1 MRESLTRQKK
11 APDPH
16 ATEPGSAERSATPV
30 AAGGRQALVDRSPRQ
45 LHQRQALASLTAAG
59 TSPVLQGKFVYK
71 KDEELRDISSRAA
84 AGKLARE
91 LYGDE
96 ATPSQIAALV
106 ALATKGD
113 HGTLNTHELLD
124 KLDDPRLERFALKQI
139 GRRLH
144 TTRNVG
150 ASYPEARSRTH
161 RHLAQEEQEAKT
173 KAENKKKRKRSDDD
187 SDTEAVEADPVGDFS
202 YVDLHSI
209 LAAATQG
216 MDPEQAKQ
224 AAQAAVDNFERMKLH
239 VDVRMDADIQLMVQH
254 ALQYQA
260 FNHPQLKG
268 RRKQGPTDEEAG
280 QNRFR
285 QFELEKSKAMLVHDA
300 SHGFG
305 RTLPP
310 KPTEPDQPELA
321 FSALMDVNRPL
332 PQSTLDGATYKAV
345 FLCTKQILE
354 LAYRALPENKAP
366 SPENFFTQRLHL
378 NNAFAQQMTQMD
390 GTHLTTPDE
399 ATTYVQNTL
408 GFPKFSTR
416 GEESDDDQS
425 DAEDYGTHSDASVM
439 DVDENIFQNK
449 PRMDLFTVSLA
460 TLSKVASQKQLI
472 DEMDSARP
480 ARPGR
485 KTAEERDRKHTKRRK
500 LLKRRVEWANQ
511 QHGTDFHVTRLESD
525 YLKRKK
531 ALIDKMETGLEM
543 ELDKTVDT
551 DERQALEDKLTM
563 LSDLQVN
570 LDQFYTDTSVKSL
583 REKRTASK
591 RWKATKAHKPIFGPV
606 GSEKSLTAYLDD

>member
-11 APDPH
+11 SPDSH
-16 ATEPGSAERSATPV
+16 ATEAGSAERSVTPV
-30 AAGGRQALVDRSPRQ
+30 TAGSRQALVDRSPRQ
-45 LHQRQALASLTAAG
+45 LHQRQVLASLTPAG
-59 TSPVLQGKFVYK
+59 TSPVLQGKFVYQ
-71 KDEELRDISSRAA
+71 KDGELHDISSRATA
-84 AGKLARE
+84 AKLARD

-96 ATPSQIAALV
+96 ATPSQIAAVV

-113 HGTLNTHELLD
+113 HGTLTTHELLA
-124 KLDDPRLERFALKQI
+124 KLNDPRLERFTLKQH

-144 TTRNVG
+144 TTRNVD

-161 RHLAQEEQEAKT
+161 QHLAQEEQAAKS

-202 YVDLHSI
+202 YVDLHAI
-209 LAAATQG
+209 LSAATQG

-224 AAQAAVDNFERMKLH
+224 AAQVAVDNFERMKLH

-268 RRKQGPTDEEAG
+268 RRKQGLTAAEAE

-285 QFELEKSKAMLVHDA
+285 QFELDKSKAMLVHDA
-300 SHGFG
+300 SYGFG

-310 KPTEPDQPELA
+310 KPTEPNQPELA

-354 LAYRALPENKAP
+354 FAYRALPENKAP
-366 SPENFFTQRLHL
+366 SPDNFFTQRLHL

-390 GTHLTTPDE
+390 GTHLATPDE
-399 ATTYVQNTL
+399 ATTYVQKTL

-416 GEESDDDQS
+416 DEESDEDQS
-425 DAEDYGTHSDASVM
+425 DAEGYEAHSDPNVM
-439 DVDENIFQNK
+439 NVDDNIFQNK
-449 PRMDLFTVSLA
+449 PRMDLFKVSLA

-500 LLKRRVEWANQ
+500 LLTKRVEWANQ
-511 QHGTDFHVTRLESD
+511 QHGTDFHVTRLEFD

-543 ELDKTVDT
+543 ELDKTEDT
-551 DERQALEDKLTM
+551 DEREALEDKLVM
-563 LSDLQVN
+563 LSELQMN

-583 REKRTASK
+583 REKRKSST
-591 RWKATKAHKPIFGPV
+591 RWKATKAHKSIFGPV
-606 GSEKSLTAYLDD
+606 GSEKSLASYLDD